1 MPFADRKAEE
11 DGEAFGQRVLM
22 EWPKRK
28 AGGRKGNAGV
38 RKKAGKLLLQLKVR
52 QWVLN

>member
-11 DGEAFGQRVLM
+11 M
-22 EWPKRK
+22 ERPLDKGCLWSDRK